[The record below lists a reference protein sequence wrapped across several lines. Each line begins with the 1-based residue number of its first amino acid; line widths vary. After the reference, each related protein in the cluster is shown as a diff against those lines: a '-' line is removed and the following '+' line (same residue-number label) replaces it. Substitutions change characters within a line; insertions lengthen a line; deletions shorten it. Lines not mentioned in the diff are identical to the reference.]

1 MLADAVVNLPQFART
16 IRQID
21 VISSAQKLYDV
32 SKSLGKETDFIALW
46 RGGNIA
52 NKASKLVDNLDLGQF
67 VNKIGDYEVYE
78 NGEVFYRTM
87 SKEHYEELLK
97 TRRMIGTGETTT
109 SPTRAFS
116 ESYLVQFKM
125 KRGTI
130 DELN

>member
-1 MLADAVVNLPQFART
+1 MD
-16 IRQID
+16 
-21 VISSAQKLYDV
+21 
-32 SKSLGKETDFIALW
+32 LW

-78 NGEVFYRTM
+78 NDEVFYRTM

-97 TRRMIGTGETTT
+97 TGRMIGTGETTT

-116 ESYLVQFKM
+116 ESYEPELGLSIIPLFRLV
-125 KRGTI
+125 
-130 DELN
+130 

>member
-21 VISSAQKLYDV
+21 VISSAKKLYDV
-32 SKSLGKETDFIALW
+32 SKSLGKEVDFMDLW

-67 VNKIGDYEVYE
+67 VNKIGDYEVYD

-87 SKEHYEELLK
+87 SKD
-97 TRRMIGTGETTT
+97 TTKN
-109 SPTRAFS
+109 F
-116 ESYLVQFKM
+116 
-125 KRGTI
+125 
-130 DELN
+130 